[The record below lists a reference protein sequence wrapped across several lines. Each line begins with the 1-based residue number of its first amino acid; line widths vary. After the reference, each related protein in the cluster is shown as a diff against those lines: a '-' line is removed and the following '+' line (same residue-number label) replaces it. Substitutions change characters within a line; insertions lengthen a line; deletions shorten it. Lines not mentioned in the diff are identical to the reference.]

1 MLNIGRQWPRWL
13 KILVITVV
21 FGVGIVALTIASS
34 PGSPKASHPLDPLT
48 AEEIKMTASV
58 IRKAENLA
66 EDATFVLIDLRE
78 PDKAEVL
85 SFQPGDPFRR
95 EAFAIV
101 YEPKANRTHEAIVDL
116 MENKLV
122 SWTEVT
128 GVQPAMVSSEF
139 GLAAEVVKADPGWQE
154 AMRKRGITDFD
165 RVAVDCWAP
174 GNLSEEEKA
183 SGNRFCRGI
192 SYYKG
197 DNWNYYGAPIE
208 GVLATV
214 NLNTGKVSKLI
225 DDDTLVAFSKESF
238 DYDLA
243 SLGSVRPAP
252 KPLKITHPGGAS
264 YDIKGNEITWQGW
277 KFRYLMHPREGL
289 VLYTARYQE
298 GEEER
303 PVFYRVSLSE
313 MVVPYGDPDET
324 WYFRNAFDV
333 GEYNFGLLANT
344 MELGKEVPENGLLLD
359 AVFADNDGEP
369 YVMPGV
375 IGLYERDN
383 GMLWKHYE
391 YNTKRNDV
399 RRSREL
405 VMTMTAAIGNYDY
418 GISWVFHQDGT
429 FEVQADLTGIVLA
442 KGTDAVTTADADPF
456 APLMAPNVGGT
467 NHQHYFS
474 FRLDMDVDGTD
485 NAVMEMNLKPL
496 PQSPDNPAG
505 NAFIMEEKHLLS
517 EKEAVRDLNMAS
529 SRKWVIVSSSK
540 TNALGAPTGYA
551 LMPGPNAMF
560 LPVEG
565 SNVRERAGFATHHFW
580 ATHYQP
586 GELYAAGPYPN
597 QSGPGEGLPKWVS
610 DDQPLEGEDLVVW
623 YSLGVSHVP
632 RPEDW
637 PVMPVHRTG
646 FRLVP
651 WGFFDRNPTINLAE
665 PA

>member
-1 MLNIGRQWPRWL
+1 MTLLIGL
-13 KILVITVV
+13 GLVL
-21 FGVGIVALTIASS
+21 LTISGSA
-34 PGSPKASHPLDPLT
+34 GSPKPLHPLDPLT
-48 AEEIKMTASV
+48 AEDIETTATV
-58 IRKAENLA
+58 IRKSQNLA
-66 EDATFVLIDLRE
+66 ADAVFVTIDLNE
-78 PDKAEVL
+78 PDKAKVL
-85 SFQPGDPFRR
+85 GFRPGDPVERQSL
-95 EAFAIV
+95 AVV
-101 YEPKANRTHEAIVDL
+101 YEPKANRTYEGIVDL
-116 MENKLV
+116 GSGKLV
-122 SWTEVT
+122 SWIEVP
-128 GVQPAMVSSEF
+128 GVQPAMVGSEF
-139 GLAAEVVKADPGWQE
+139 GLAADIVKADPGWQA
-154 AMRKRGITDFD
+154 AMRKRGITDFS

-174 GNLSEEEKA
+174 GNLSPEEAA

-197 DNWNYYGAPIE
+197 DHWNYYGAPIE

-214 NLNTGKVSKLI
+214 NLNTGKVAKLI
-225 DDDTLVAFSKESF
+225 DNERVPFSKESF

-252 KPLKITHPGGAS
+252 KPLRLSHPNGAS
-264 YDIKGNEITWQGW
+264 YRINGNEITWQGW

-289 VLYTARYQE
+289 VLYTVRYQD
-298 GEEER
+298 GNQER
-303 PVFYRVSLSE
+303 PVLYRVSLSE

-359 AVFADNDGEP
+359 AVFADNQGGS

-383 GMLWKHYE
+383 GMLWKHYD
-391 YNTKRNDV
+391 YNTERNDV

-442 KGTDAVTTADADPF
+442 KGSKAVTVADADPF
-456 APLMAPNVGGT
+456 APLMAPHVGGT

-474 FRLDMDVDGTD
+474 FRLDLDVDGPD
-485 NAVMEMNLKPL
+485 NEVMEMNLKPL
-496 PQSPDNPAG
+496 PAGPDNPAQ
-505 NAFIMEEKHLLS
+505 NAFVMEETHLHR
-517 EKEAVRDLNMAS
+517 EQDAVRDMNMGS
-529 SRKWVIVSSSK
+529 NRKWAILSTSK
-540 TNALGAPTGYA
+540 TNAIGAPTGYV
-551 LMPGPNAMF
+551 LMPGHNAMF
-560 LPVEG
+560 LPLEG
-565 SNVRERAGFATHHFW
+565 SNVRGRAGFATHHFW
-580 ATHYQP
+580 VTHYQP
-586 GELYAAGPYPN
+586 GELYAAGVYPN
-597 QSGPGEGLPKWVS
+597 QSKPGEGLPSWIS
-610 DDQPLEGEDLVVW
+610 DNQSIAGEDLVVW

-646 FRLVP
+646 FKLIP